1 MASSTRVSRASRISL
16 SELTWVAAWLVLAL
30 VLLVGVVFAPQI
42 VALDHAP
49 TLLRQAA
56 PLGMVAIGQTILII
70 GRGFDLSVGGLIG
83 LINVFAAG
91 AIAQRLGL
99 IGLVLLAT
107 ATAVVVGAINGA
119 LVVWGRIS
127 PLVATL
133 GMGFLLTGAMLVYS
147 GGAPSQ
153 SVPDSLLAIEAG
165 RFLGLYWGT
174 WIWLAAAFTGVLV
187 LRITVVGRWI
197 YALGSNA
204 EVARLSGVPVSRVTI
219 LSYVTSSL
227 CATVGGLL
235 LAGFV
240 GIGTLGA
247 GQGLLLNS
255 IAAAIVG
262 GTLLVGGRGGLG
274 GTVGG
279 VLLLTVLSAL
289 LTAFGFGEALNLLL
303 LGLVLLGAASLFR
316 RGQGRA

>member
-1 MASSTRVSRASRISL
+1 VTTSVSVARSTRVNMSGFSGTA
-16 SELTWVAAWLVLAL
+16 VWLILAL
-30 VLLVGVVFAPQI
+30 VLLVGLVYAPQI
-42 VALDHAP
+42 VAWEHAP

-83 LINVFAAG
+83 LINVVAAG
-91 AIAQRLGL
+91 SFARDWGLG
-99 IGLVLLAT
+99 GLLLAALAT
-107 ATAVVVGAINGA
+107 ALIVGTINGA
-119 LVVWGRIS
+119 LVVWGRVS
-127 PLVATL
+127 PLIATL

-153 SVPDSLLAIEAG
+153 SVPDSLRAIAAG
-165 RFLGLYWGT
+165 RFLGIYWGT
-174 WIWLAAAFTGVLV
+174 WIWLTASIIGILV
-187 LRITVVGRWI
+187 LLYTVVGRWV
-197 YALGSNA
+197 YAVGSNP
-204 EVARLSGVPVSRVTI
+204 ETARLSGVPVAKVTL

-227 CATVGGLL
+227 CAAVGGLL

-247 GQGLLLNS
+247 GQELLLNS

-262 GTLLVGGRGGLG
+262 GTLLAGGRGGLG

-289 LTAFGFGEALNLLL
+289 LTAFGFGKALNLVV
-303 LGLVLLGAASLFR
+303 LGFVLLGAASLYR
-316 RGQGRA
+316 RRQDRS

>member
-1 MASSTRVSRASRISL
+1 MTTSVSVTRSTRVSMSAFSG
-16 SELTWVAAWLVLAL
+16 TAVWLILAL
-30 VLLVGVVFAPQI
+30 VLLVGLVYAPQI
-42 VALDHAP
+42 VAWEHAP

-83 LINVFAAG
+83 LINVVAAG
-91 AIAQRLGL
+91 SFARDWGLG
-99 IGLVLLAT
+99 GLLLAALAT
-107 ATAVVVGAINGA
+107 ALIVGTINGA
-119 LVVWGRIS
+119 LVVWGRVS
-127 PLVATL
+127 PLIATL

-147 GGAPSQ
+147 GGTPSQ
-153 SVPDSLLAIEAG
+153 SVPDSLRAIAAG
-165 RFLGLYWGT
+165 RFLGIYWGT
-174 WIWLAAAFTGVLV
+174 WIWLAASIIGILV
-187 LRITVVGRWI
+187 LSYTVVGRWV
-197 YALGSNA
+197 YAVGSNP
-204 EVARLSGVPVSRVTI
+204 ETARLSGVPVSKVTL

-227 CATVGGLL
+227 CAAVGGLL

-247 GQGLLLNS
+247 GQELLLNS

-262 GTLLVGGRGGLG
+262 GTLLAGGRGGLG

-289 LTAFGFGEALNLLL
+289 LTAFGFGKALNLVV
-303 LGLVLLGAASLFR
+303 LGLVLLGAASLYR
-316 RGQGRA
+316 RRQDRS

>member
-1 MASSTRVSRASRISL
+1 MTTSVSVARSTRVNMSGFSGTA
-16 SELTWVAAWLVLAL
+16 VWLILAL
-30 VLLVGVVFAPQI
+30 VLLVGLVYAPQI
-42 VALDHAP
+42 VAWEHAP

-83 LINVFAAG
+83 LINVVAAG
-91 AIAQRLGL
+91 SFARDWGLG
-99 IGLVLLAT
+99 GLLLAALAT
-107 ATAVVVGAINGA
+107 ALIVGTINGA
-119 LVVWGRIS
+119 LVVWGRVS
-127 PLVATL
+127 PLIATL

-153 SVPDSLLAIEAG
+153 SVPDSLRAIAAG
-165 RFLGLYWGT
+165 RFLGIYWGT
-174 WIWLAAAFTGVLV
+174 WIWLTASIIGILV
-187 LRITVVGRWI
+187 LLYTVVGRWV
-197 YALGSNA
+197 YAVGSNP
-204 EVARLSGVPVSRVTI
+204 ETARLSGVPVAKVTL

-227 CATVGGLL
+227 CAAVGGLL

-247 GQGLLLNS
+247 GQELLLNS

-262 GTLLVGGRGGLG
+262 GTLLAGGRGGLG

-289 LTAFGFGEALNLLL
+289 LTAFGFGKALNLVV
-303 LGLVLLGAASLFR
+303 LGFVLLGAASLYR
-316 RGQGRA
+316 RRQDRS